1 MGWMILWGKEM
12 GNWLSIFVGQFAVTV
27 TKMCYRG

>member
-12 GNWLSIFVGQFAVTV
+12 GNWLSISVGHLAVTV
-27 TKMCYRG
+27 TKMCYHG